1 METLASKR
9 QQQGLRDK
17 GYQALEFEYARSSDQ
32 EVGRV
37 ARHPV
42 IIVGAGPVGLS
53 VAIDLA
59 QKGQKV
65 VVLDN
70 DFKLSSGSRA
80 ICFAQRT
87 LEVFDRL
94 GIGELVA
101 AKGVSW
107 NIGKVFFKDR
117 LTYQFD
123 LLPEAGL
130 KYPAFFNIQQFYV
143 EGFLVEQALKEPLIE
158 IRWLNKVVGVQTGG
172 QDPALVQIDT
182 PEGTYQCQADYLI
195 ACDGSRSSVREFI
208 GQESKG
214 RVFQDR
220 FLIADVTMNAD
231 FPTERWFWFDP
242 PFHPNQSV
250 LLHKQPDGQWRID
263 FQLGWDADPEEERKP
278 ENIRPRIQALLGKNI
293 EFEIA
298 WASVYTFA
306 CLRMDKFKEGRVM
319 FAGDSAHGVS
329 PFGARGANSGVQ
341 DAENLAWKLDLVL
354 RGLCPPKLL
363 DSYCLE
369 RESAADE
376 NILYSTRAT
385 DFISPKSVMSRVFRD
400 TTLELAQDYPFARRL
415 VNSGR
420 LSTASRYPESTL
432 NRPVQEAQF
441 EGGIAL
447 GSPASNGPIR
457 KYSRIDMVDAWLFD
471 ECRHGFMVLLFLSS
485 QVQSKQRSY
494 LSRQVASE
502 ITHLRNKGWPIH
514 LVEVRIDCS
523 GDADRQHADDL
534 EGTNFDQQDF
544 LRHRYQASSGTVY
557 LLRPDQHV
565 LSRWKTY
572 SDNGLTSVF
581 QAIGGSNES

>member
-1 METLASKR
+1 VGTLASTAA
-9 QQQGLRDK
+9 QQGLHGKD
-17 GYQALEFEYARSSDQ
+17 YQKLEFTYARSRDQ
-32 EVGRV
+32 DAGGI

-53 VAIDLA
+53 LAIDLA
-59 QKGQKV
+59 RKGQKV
-65 VVLDN
+65 LVLDN
-70 DFKLSSGSRA
+70 DCKLSSGSRA

-94 GIGELVA
+94 GVGEQVA

-107 NIGKVFFKDR
+107 NIGKVFFKNR

-123 LLPEAGL
+123 LLPQAGF

-143 EGFLVEQALKEPLIE
+143 EGFLVEQALREPLIE
-158 IRWLNKVVGVQTGG
+158 IRWMNKAIGVQAGG
-172 QDPALVQIDT
+172 DGPAIVQIDT
-182 PEGTYQCQADYLI
+182 PDGPYQCEADYLI
-195 ACDGSRSSVREFI
+195 ACDGSRSSVRQLL
-208 GQESKG
+208 GKESKG

-220 FLIADVTMNAD
+220 FLIADVTMSAD

-278 ENIRPRIQALLGKNI
+278 EKIRPRIQALLGKDI

-306 CLRMDKFKEGRVM
+306 CLRMDAFQEGRVF

-354 RGLCPPKLL
+354 RGLCPPALL
-363 DSYCLE
+363 TSYCEE
-369 RESAADE
+369 REAAADE

-385 DFISPKSVMSRVFRD
+385 DFITPKSAMSRIFRD
-400 TTLELAQDYPFARRL
+400 TTLELAQDFPFARRL

-420 LSTASRYPESTL
+420 LSTASHYPESVL
-432 NRPVQEAQF
+432 NCLDQEASF
-441 EGGIAL
+441 GGGIAV
-447 GSPASNGPIR
+447 GSPALNGPMR
-457 KYSRIDMVDAWLFD
+457 RYSAQGFEDVWLFD
-471 ECRHGFMVLLFLSS
+471 QCKQGFIVLLFQSS
-485 QVQSKQRSY
+485 QTPTRQRLE
-494 LSRQVASE
+494 LSRQVSSE
-502 ITHLRNKGWPIH
+502 IDLFRKKGWPIH
-514 LVEVRIDCS
+514 VVELMIENK
-523 GDADRQHADDL
+523 ADVDL
-534 EGTNFDQQDF
+534 QFSKDPVSACYDHHDF
-544 LRHRYQASSGTVY
+544 LRQRYQAVSATVY

-565 LSRWKTY
+565 LARWKTY
-572 SDNGLTSVF
+572 SGNGLTGVF
-581 QAIGGSNES
+581 EKFGGSHGY

>member
-1 METLASKR
+1 M
-9 QQQGLRDK
+9 
-17 GYQALEFEYARSSDQ
+17 
-32 EVGRV
+32 
-37 ARHPV
+37 
-42 IIVGAGPVGLS
+42 IVGAGPVGLTL
-53 VAIDLA
+53 AIDLA

-70 DFKLSSGSRA
+70 DFKLSTGSRA
-80 ICFAQRT
+80 ICFAHRT

-94 GIGELVA
+94 GIGEQVA

-107 NIGKVFFKDR
+107 SIGKVFFKDR

-123 LLPEAGL
+123 PLPEAGL
-130 KYPAFFNIQQFYV
+130 KHPAFFNIQQFYV
-143 EGFLVEQALKEPLIE
+143 EAFLVEQALREPLIE
-158 IRWLNKVVGVQTGG
+158 IRWINKVVGVQAGG
-172 QDPALVQIDT
+172 EGPAFVNIDT
-182 PEGTYQCQADYLI
+182 PEGPYQCQADYLI
-195 ACDGSRSSVREFI
+195 ACDGSRSSVRELV
-208 GQESKG
+208 GKESKG

-220 FLIADVTMNAD
+220 FLIADVTMSAD

-278 ENIRPRIQALLGKNI
+278 ENIRPRIQALLGKDI

-306 CLRMDKFKEGRVM
+306 CLRMDSFQEGRVF

-354 RGLCPPKLL
+354 RGLCPPRLL
-363 DSYCLE
+363 ESYCGE
-369 RESAADE
+369 REAAADE

-385 DFISPKSVMSRVFRD
+385 DFITPKSEMSRIFRD

-420 LSTASRYPESTL
+420 LSTASRYCDSNL
-432 NRPVQEAQF
+432 NWDAQEAQF
-441 EGGIAL
+441 EGGIEP
-447 GSPASNGPIR
+447 GSPAFNGSIYRVSPGGL
-457 KYSRIDMVDAWLFD
+457 VDAWLFD
-471 ECRHGFMVLLFLSS
+471 ECKHGFIALLFLSS
-485 QVQSKQRSY
+485 QVRSLQRLD
-494 LSRQVASE
+494 LSRKVSSE
-502 ITHLRNKGWPIH
+502 ITQLRNKGWPIH
-514 LVEVRIDCS
+514 LIEVMIEKVKIEKP
-523 GDADRQHADDL
+523 GDPDRSPSHDL
-534 EGTNFDQQDF
+534 ECANFDQNDV
-544 LRHRYQASSGTVY
+544 LRQRYEASSGTVY

-565 LSRWKTY
+565 LARWKLY

-581 QAIGGSNES
+581 QKFGDANE